1 MAGVDSGIS
10 FGRPALLQVEPRSL
24 LLSIGL
30 HWLRLRY
37 YTQVGPWGPLFGVML
52 LCSGVAPLLVRTIR
66 RTSMVAFLCLQQWDF
81 HSMVVNFWQ
90 GDSSTIIIDHW
101 HESILFILWKGKG
114 DPQDL
119 NTHRGV
125 VLLDVISKVVW
136 KLITSRLASLAEHVC
151 GESELAYR
159 KGRGCSDGLFTIRRL
174 LQEWRGSFFQGQ
186 PAEDVQ
192 L

>member
-1 MAGVDSGIS
+1 M
-10 FGRPALLQVEPRSL
+10 FGC
-24 LLSIGL
+24 G
-30 HWLRLRY
+30 
-37 YTQVGPWGPLFGVML
+37 
-52 LCSGVAPLLVRTIR
+52 APLGEDDKKNKHGRI
-66 RTSMVAFLCLQQWDF
+66 SMLATMGFPF
-81 HSMVVNFWQ
+81 HGFNFWQ
-90 GDSSTIIIDHW
+90 GDSSTSIIDHW

-151 GESELAYR
+151 GECELAYR

-186 PAEDVQ
+186 QAEDAQ